1 MWCDNCHAEV
11 NTSQSPVSGLEQCTE
26 CGNELEAATTLGN
39 QSIAQTAHA
48 LLKRWEETRY
58 EQEPTASKED
68 EQTSQPAPQQPVVRR
83 VEQPHAPAK
92 PVVAAT
98 RTEEAYQS
106 DEQEIEEE
114 QLQSPPPMI
123 SSPAKPPAQPVVQKQ
138 TPQQDS
144 LPLERQRL
152 ANPISFPKRAANIDM
167 KPLPKTLTPPKTQT
181 PTKAQSPKTV
191 TNSAEKQQAER
202 RSFGKTEPKENNKPP
217 IPAGKSASNDAAG
230 LMAKT
235 RQPEV
240 SPRNPSATA
249 PSFTAQKQP
258 TLEQTLSRPQSEPS
272 MTQEPSVTSVDN
284 SAPREQSLR
293 EQSPQSDVRDGQV
306 RFTPRKSETFAD
318 FEPEAEFTPA
328 KRKRNWSAII
338 GQTLVFLSS
347 LGMTGGIG
355 IIIAAR
361 FGAGI
366 DIPESTGWLAFA
378 GSHLIFVLGIYT
390 NLSSRMEQVLNEM
403 HNRSDELTR
412 ILSYQQT
419 VSQNRSM
426 PRETSPQ
433 NQKTEFARGSLA
445 EELASTLPR

>member
-11 NTSQSPVSGLEQCTE
+11 NTSQSPVSGQEQCTE

-58 EQEPTASKED
+58 DQEPTASKEGD
-68 EQTSQPAPQQPVVRR
+68 QTSQPAPQQPVVRR

-92 PVVAAT
+92 PVVSASRSA
-98 RTEEAYQS
+98 EDYQN
-106 DEQEIEEE
+106 DEQEFEEE

-123 SSPAKPPAQPVVQKQ
+123 SRPATPPAQPVVQKQ
-138 TPQQDS
+138 NPQQDS

-167 KPLPKTLTPPKTQT
+167 KPLPKTQTPPK
-181 PTKAQSPKTV
+181 AQPSKTV
-191 TNSAEKQQAER
+191 TNSAEKPQAER
-202 RSFGKTEPKENNKPP
+202 RSFGKTEPKEKSEPTFS
-217 IPAGKSASNDAAG
+217 AGKSASNDAAG
-230 LMAKT
+230 LMAKA
-235 RQPEV
+235 RQPEL
-240 SPRNPSATA
+240 SPRNPSI
-249 PSFTAQKQP
+249 TAQKKP
-258 TLEQTLSRPQSEPS
+258 TLEQSLSRPQSEPS
-272 MTQEPSVTSVDN
+272 MTQKPTVTSVDS
-284 SAPREQSLR
+284 SAYREQT
-293 EQSPQSDVRDGQV
+293 PQTESRDGQV
-306 RFTPRKSETFAD
+306 RFTPRRSETFAD
-318 FEPEAEFTPA
+318 FDPETEFTPA
-328 KRKRNWSAII
+328 KRARNWSAII
-338 GQTLVFLSS
+338 GQALVFCSS

-355 IIIAAR
+355 IIIATR

-366 DIPESTGWLAFA
+366 DIAESTGWLTFA

-403 HNRSDELTR
+403 HSRSDELTR

-419 VSQNRSM
+419 VSQNRAM
-426 PRETSPQ
+426 PRENTPQ
-433 NQKTEFARGSLA
+433 NRKSDFARGSLA